1 MYGTT
6 YEGGPYLAG
15 TVFEIAAGSQA
26 LTTLVAFGGD
36 IGGVG
41 PYAGVTLDASG
52 NLYGT
57 AYGGADGLGIVYEIA
72 ARTHVFTTLATF
84 DGTNGKLPQS
94 IVTLDASG
102 NLYGTTPYGGASGD
116 GTVFEI
122 AAGSHTLT
130 TLVTFDGTNGASPQA
145 GLTLDASGNLYGTA
159 GGGANGDGTVFEIAA
174 GSHAFTT
181 LATFDGTNGAAPRAG
196 VTLDASGNLYG
207 TTSADVSGGSVFEI
221 AAGSHEITTLATFY
235 GTNGAFPTAGV
246 TLDASGNLYGTTQIG
261 GANGAGTVFEIAAS
275 SHELTTLAT
284 FDGSNGA
291 FPIAGLTLD
300 ASGNLFGTTYRG
312 GANDTGTVFELSP
325 VPEPSTFVLTGL
337 AVAVLLVRSARGRR
351 DITDHD

>member
-1 MYGTT
+1 MRFLTRYLLLALGLAGAASEARAQYALSTLATFNTANGSLPTPSLTFDSSGNMYGTT

-159 GGGANGDGTVFEIAA
+159 GGGANGDGTVFEIA
-174 GSHAFTT
+174 
-181 LATFDGTNGAAPRAG
+181 
-196 VTLDASGNLYG
+196 
-207 TTSADVSGGSVFEI
+207 
-221 AAGSHEITTLATFY
+221 
-235 GTNGAFPTAGV
+235 
-246 TLDASGNLYGTTQIG
+246 
-261 GANGAGTVFEIAAS
+261 
-275 SHELTTLAT
+275 
-284 FDGSNGA
+284 
-291 FPIAGLTLD
+291 
-300 ASGNLFGTTYRG
+300 
-312 GANDTGTVFELSP
+312 
-325 VPEPSTFVLTGL
+325 
-337 AVAVLLVRSARGRR
+337 
-351 DITDHD
+351 